1 MIGGRVVFGKKSKR
15 IRELEDKVERLR
27 MREWRQTQLL
37 NASLDRENQLL
48 ERIKENG
55 NDQQIGDRERQ
66 TR

>member
-1 MIGGRVVFGKKSKR
+1 MFGKKAKR

-55 NDQQIGDRERQ
+55 NDQQIGD
-66 TR
+66 

>member
-1 MIGGRVVFGKKSKR
+1 MFGKKAKR

-55 NDQQIGDRERQ
+55 NDQQIGDRKRQ

>member
-1 MIGGRVVFGKKSKR
+1 MFGKKAKR

-55 NDQQIGDRERQ
+55 NDQQIGDRKRQ
-66 TR
+66 KS

>member
-1 MIGGRVVFGKKSKR
+1 MFGKKAKQ

-48 ERIKENG
+48 ERIKKNG

>member
-1 MIGGRVVFGKKSKR
+1 MFGKKSKR

>member
-1 MIGGRVVFGKKSKR
+1 MFGKKAKR

>member
-1 MIGGRVVFGKKSKR
+1 MFGKKAKR

-27 MREWRQTQLL
+27 MLEWRQTQLL

-55 NDQQIGDRERQ
+55 NDQQIGDRKRQ
-66 TR
+66 KS